1 MAYIPLSNGG
11 ALPVFA
17 TDVLDGPLNNSA
29 NPSQYPQTFVAAPTG
44 DAPVPT
50 TNFAGP
56 KYDFFRIA
64 FTGNNI
70 AQSAGVAQALQLLLQ
85 TIQNGGVGA
94 GSPGIW
100 CGGSTVAM
108 YSATQA
114 GTTPADDSVVSIAV
128 YPTGAFNT
136 QTPANDNSST
146 NLEAIINALGTPT
159 FQDGTTFDFTTAG
172 GMAVTQPGFVLA

>member
-17 TDVLDGPLNNSA
+17 TDVLNGPLNNS
-29 NPSQYPQTFVAAPTG
+29 PTPDQYPLTYVAAPTG

-56 KYDFFRIA
+56 KYDFFKFA
-64 FTGNNI
+64 FGADI
-70 AQSAGVAQALQLLLQ
+70 SASAGVGQALQLLLQ
-85 TIQNGGVGA
+85 TIQNGGEGVGTV
-94 GSPGIW
+94 W

-108 YSATQA
+108 YTATA
-114 GTTPADDSVVSIAV
+114 ADGVSVAV

-136 QTPANDNSST
+136 QTPKDDNSSA
-146 NLEAIINALGTPT
+146 NLDAIIAALGTQT
-159 FQDGTTFDFTTAG
+159 FQDGTTFDFSTV
-172 GMAVTQPGFVLA
+172 VTSQPGFVLA